1 MPNRILKE
9 SICTSENIDQLSCMA
24 EIAFYRLM
32 VNCDDFGRMDARPKI
47 LKSRLFPLKDVTV
60 EDVQEYLDELLNAE
74 LITLYTVGGKPY
86 LQMNTWERH
95 QQVRNHKSKF
105 PSPDD
110 ADKQMKSIEINCN
123 QLKSIDDKCPRNPIQ
138 SLSESISESESL
150 SDDAAAGIAR
160 EHDQVMDAAERA
172 GFPRTDAI
180 RAKLI
185 DLYSLH
191 GLQKMLDGI
200 NACVDYGVTTIAYL
214 TAVLKGEPKKKPG
227 KTVVA
232 QKYEQRDYD
241 EEQEAAFRRMLGT
254 G

>member
-32 VNCDDFGRMDARPKI
+32 VNCDDFGRMDARTKI
-47 LKSRLFPLKDVTV
+47 LKSRLFPLKDVTG
-60 EDVQEYLDELLNAE
+60 EDVQEYLDELVNAE

-110 ADKQMKSIEINCN
+110 ADNQMKSDEINCN
-123 QLKSIDDKCPRNPIQ
+123 QLKSIDNKCPRNPIQ
-138 SLSESISESESL
+138 SLSESLSESESL
-150 SDDAAAGIAR
+150 SDDTAAGIAR
-160 EHDQVMDAAERA
+160 EHDQVIEAAERA
-172 GFPRTDAI
+172 GFPRTDAV

-214 TAVLKGEPKKKPG
+214 TAVLRGEPKKKPG
-227 KTVVA
+227 KTVAA
-232 QKYEQRDYD
+232 QKYEQRDYND
-241 EEQEAAFRRMLGT
+241 EQEAAFRRMLGT

>member
-9 SICTSENIDQLSCMA
+9 SICTSENIDQLSPIQ

-32 VNCDDFGRMDARPKI
+32 VNCDDFGRMDARPRL
-47 LKSRLFPLKDVTV
+47 LKARLFPLKDMDETDIVSIMQALEKADLIV
-60 EDVQEYLDELLNAE
+60 MYLVD
-74 LITLYTVGGKPY
+74 GKPY
-86 LQMNTWERH
+86 LQMKTWERH
-95 QQVRNHKSKF
+95 QQVRNQKSKF
-105 PSPDD
+105 PSPD
-110 ADKQMKSIEINCN
+110 KSDGNQLQSVAINCN
-123 QLKSIDDKCPRNPIQ
+123 QLQSIDDKCPRNPIQ
-138 SLSESISESESL
+138 SESISESESL
-150 SDDAAAGIAR
+150 SDDAAAWIAR
-160 EHDQVMDAAERA
+160 EHDQLIDAAERA

-227 KTVVA
+227 KTVTA
-232 QKYEQRDYD
+232 QRYEQRDYD
-241 EEQEAAFRRMLGT
+241 DEQEAAFRRMLGT

>member
-1 MPNRILKE
+1 MKYLKVWTDFEEVLSPLNDDEIGRLFLSMLRYARTGEEPEEFPGNESFLWAVAKRDIDTMAEKSETLRQNGLKGGRPKATETKQNQTEATESKINQSEPNKSLKE
-9 SICTSENIDQLSCMA
+9 KKRNEIKRNENEFIDDGFAREIVSEQD
-24 EIAFYRLM
+24 R
-32 VNCDDFGRMDARPKI
+32 V
-47 LKSRLFPLKDVTV
+47 
-60 EDVQEYLDELLNAE
+60 LNA
-74 LITLYTVGGKPY
+74 
-86 LQMNTWERH
+86 
-95 QQVRNHKSKF
+95 
-105 PSPDD
+105 
-110 ADKQMKSIEINCN
+110 
-123 QLKSIDDKCPRNPIQ
+123 
-138 SLSESISESESL
+138 
-150 SDDAAAGIAR
+150 
-160 EHDQVMDAAERA
+160 AETA

-227 KTVVA
+227 KTVTA

>member
-1 MPNRILKE
+1 MPNRIIKE
-9 SICTSENIDQLSCMA
+9 SICTSENIDQLSPIQ

-32 VNCDDFGRMDARPKI
+32 VNCDDFGRMDARPRL
-47 LKSRLFPLKDVTV
+47 LKARLFPLKDM
-60 EDVQEYLDELLNAE
+60 DETDIIAIMQALEKAE
-74 LITLYTVGGKPY
+74 LIVMYLVDGKPY
-86 LQMNTWERH
+86 LQMKTWERH
-95 QQVRNHKSKF
+95 QQVRNQKSKF
-105 PSPDD
+105 PSPDE
-110 ADKQMKSIEINCN
+110 ADGNQMQSVANNCN

-138 SLSESISESESL
+138 SLSESESESL
-150 SDDAAAGIAR
+150 SDDAAAGIVR

-227 KTVVA
+227 KTVTA

>member
-32 VNCDDFGRMDARPKI
+32 VNCDDFGRMDARTKI
-47 LKSRLFPLKDVTV
+47 LKSRLFPLKDVTG
-60 EDVQEYLDELLNAE
+60 EDVQEYLDELVNAE

-110 ADKQMKSIEINCN
+110 ADNQMKSDEINCN
-123 QLKSIDDKCPRNPIQ
+123 QLQSIDDKCPRNPIQ
-138 SLSESISESESL
+138 SLSESESESL

-160 EHDQVMDAAERA
+160 EHDQVIEAAERA

-214 TAVLKGEPKKKPG
+214 TAVLKGEPKKPK
-227 KTVVA
+227 KTVTA

-241 EEQEAAFRRMLGT
+241 DEQEAAFRRMLGT